1 MHIHLAILALSF
13 ANVTPEAPLP
23 ELEPFLANVRLH
35 LKTDRELLSQYTYHQ
50 RSRDLRLTLTGKL
63 VPGPEKLFEV
73 YPGVG
78 RGEYHRLIAVDG
90 KARDPK
96 ELAAA
101 DERRRA
107 HVLDAV
113 ARRGRESASDRD
125 KRLRLEAAK
134 EREREERI
142 ADVFRICD
150 FKLVAREPLAGRSA
164 IVLDFAPRPG
174 AVAKTDDGKILK
186 KTKGRAWVSE
196 DDYALARLNVEMID
210 DIPLGAFLFKLHKG
224 TTLSFERKKVNDEVW
239 LPAQTRL
246 TLAGRALFRKFRV
259 ETVIE
264 YSDYRKF
271 GVETE
276 ETFQGAH

>member
-1 MHIHLAILALSF
+1 
-13 ANVTPEAPLP
+13 
-23 ELEPFLANVRLH
+23 VRLH

-50 RSRDLRLTLTGKL
+50 RSRDLRMTLTGKL
-63 VPGPEKLFEV
+63 VPGSEKLFEV

-78 RGEYHRLIAVDG
+78 RGEYHRLIAIDG

-107 HVLDAV
+107 HVLEQAA
-113 ARRGRESASDRD
+113 ARERESAGDHE
-125 KRLRLEAAK
+125 KRLRLEARK
-134 EREREERI
+134 ERDREDRI
-142 ADVFRICD
+142 ADVFRIYD
-150 FKLVAREPLAGRSA
+150 FKLVGREPLGERSA
-164 IVLDFAPRPG
+164 IVLDFTPRSG
-174 AVAKTDDGKILK
+174 AVAKSDDGKLMK
-186 KTKGRAWVSE
+186 KSRGRAWISE

-210 DIPLGAFLFKLHKG
+210 DVPLGAFLFKLHKG
-224 TTLSFERKKVNDEVW
+224 TTLSFERTKVNDEVW

-271 GVETE
+271 AVETGA
-276 ETFQGAH
+276 TFHSPD